1 MNSKNSKQP
10 NNESK
15 ANTKS
20 ASLEDTANLAG
31 HQVNRIGFG
40 AMQLPGPGVMG
51 PPSDHDAALTVLQQA
66 IEMGVNHID
75 TAQIYGPDVSNEL
88 IREALHPYPDDLVLV
103 SKVGVERDE
112 EGGWVPAPQ
121 PEKLRTGVEDNLRSL
136 KVEQIDVVNLR
147 VVDVQSDGT
156 PIPEDQR
163 VSLDDQLAEMIDL
176 RDEGKIGDIG
186 ISNVTLSELRQAV
199 PADIVCVQNAY
210 SLLNRADEPLLELC
224 EEHDVAWVPFF
235 PLGSAGFPGIDQ
247 VYKQPEVKKVASKMD
262 VTPAQVGLAWLLGHS
277 PNILLIPGT
286 SNPDHLA
293 ENMAVADV
301 ALDQKTMERLNELAK
316 QPS

>member
-1 MNSKNSKQP
+1 INTNFQISKNQTMNSKNSKQP

-20 ASLEDTANLAG
+20 ASLEGTANLAG

-40 AMQLPGPGVMG
+40 AMQLPGPRVMG

-112 EGGWVPAPQ
+112 EGDWVPAPQ

-136 KVEQIDVVNLR
+136 EVEQIDVVNLR

-293 ENMAVADV
+293 ENM
-301 ALDQKTMERLNELAK
+301 
-316 QPS
+316 